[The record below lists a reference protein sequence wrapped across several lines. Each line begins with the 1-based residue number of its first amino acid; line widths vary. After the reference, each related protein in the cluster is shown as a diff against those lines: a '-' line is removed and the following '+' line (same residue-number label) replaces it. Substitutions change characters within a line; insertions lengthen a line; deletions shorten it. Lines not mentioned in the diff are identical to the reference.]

1 MSGSYL
7 AAQLVNGLAI
17 GSVYALIGVGYS
29 MVYTILYLIN
39 FAHGDVIMFGTMS
52 ALALIGLGVPAW
64 LALIGGCVVGAGLG
78 MAVERIAYRPVRNAP
93 RTVPMISALGAGLV
107 ISSVAQG
114 IWGPDVLSFPQ
125 LIPRGS
131 LEVAGIALPVQPLII
146 LSIALVLVAIA
157 SLVLEFTRWGRA
169 TRCVCQDRLAAELMG
184 IPVNR
189 LIPAIYAIGGLIGVA
204 GCSLFAM
211 YFNAVWGSDGG
222 IGHHQGVGCGE
233 MLGRGRQFLRR
244 LRGRPAA
251 GGGRGS
257 SRSWHSALC
266 SKTGASLAIIV
277 AVLLLRPN
285 GLFGTGHDAAFLT

>member
-1 MSGSYL
+1 MTFATL
-7 AAQLVNGLAI
+7 IEQLVNGLAV

-64 LALIGGCVVGAGLG
+64 LALIGGCVVGAMLGLG
-78 MAVERIAYRPVRNAP
+78 VERIAYRPVRAAP

-107 ISSVAQG
+107 ISAVAQG
-114 IWGPDVLSFPQ
+114 LWGPDVMSFPQ

-131 LEVAGIALPVQPLII
+131 IVLGAVNLPVQPLVI
-146 LSIALVLVAIA
+146 LAVAAGLVGVA
-157 SLVLEFTRWGRA
+157 SLALECTRWGRA
-169 TRCVCQDRLAAELMG
+169 TRCVCQDLVAAELMG

-211 YFNAVWGSDGG
+211 YFNAVWVQMGQLATTKAWAAAMLG
-222 IGHHQGVGCGE
+222 GVGNFYGAFVGGLL
-233 MLGRGRQFLRR
+233 LGVAEAVAVVTF
-244 LRGRPAA
+244 
-251 GGGRGS
+251 GS
-257 SRSWHSALC
+257 LF
-266 SKTGASLAIIV
+266 KDGASLAIIV
-277 AVLLLRPN
+277 AVLLVRPN
-285 GLFGTGHDAAFLT
+285 GLFGTPATQRS

>member
-39 FAHGDVIMFGTMS
+39 FAHGDVIMFGTMA
-52 ALALIGLGVPAW
+52 ALTLIGLGVPAW
-64 LALIGGCVVGAGLG
+64 LALIGGCLVGAGLG

-131 LEVAGIALPVQPLII
+131 LEVGGIALPVQPLII

-157 SLVLEFTRWGRA
+157 SLILEFTRWGRA
-169 TRCVCQDRLAAELMG
+169 TRCVCQDSMAAELMG

-211 YFNAVWGSDGG
+211 YFNAVWVQMGALATTKAWAAAMLG
-222 IGHHQGVGCGE
+222 GVGNFYGA
-233 MLGRGRQFLRR
+233 F
-244 LRGRPAA
+244 A
-251 GGGRGS
+251 GGLLLGVAEAIAVMAFGS
-257 SRSWHSALC
+257 LF
-266 SKTGASLAIIV
+266 KDGASLAIIV

-285 GLFGTGHDAAFLT
+285 GLFGTATTQRS

>member
-64 LALIGGCVVGAGLG
+64 VALVAGCVVGAGLG
-78 MAVERIAYRPVRNAP
+78 MVVERVAYRPVRNAP
-93 RTVPMISALGAGLV
+93 RTVPMISALGVGLV

-131 LEVAGIALPVQPLII
+131 LQIAGVALPIQPLII
-146 LSIALVLVAIA
+146 LSMALVLVGIA
-157 SLVLEFTRWGRA
+157 SAVLELTRWGRA
-169 TRCVCQDRLAAELMG
+169 TRCVCQDSMAAELMG

-211 YFNAVWGSDGG
+211 YFNAVWVQMGALATTKAWAAAMLG
-222 IGHHQGVGCGE
+222 GVGNFYGA
-233 MLGRGRQFLRR
+233 F
-244 LRGRPAA
+244 A
-251 GGGRGS
+251 GGLLLGIAEAIAVVAFGS
-257 SRSWHSALC
+257 LF
-266 SKTGASLAIIV
+266 KDGASLAIIV

-285 GLFGTGHDAAFLT
+285 GLFGTASTQRS